1 MIASPAWN
9 CSTKTG
15 TPNSPKATVCST
27 RSSTAAGQATTT
39 TEHPTAPCACCTR
52 PSRPTPRPSTTGPSP
67 RSSTPAASNMARYKM
82 PCARSPI
89 QACGRWRTTA
99 TTGKPSA
106 TTSPWP
112 RNCAPIRKPAN
123 TYTRPMRTDWPI
135 RPSRN
140 GTDATIHGIRRRSNR
155 WTKWSTWR
163 AWNSG
168 GTGAPRGCAT
178 IRPNRPTWTGSRAC
192 KGYADGSNSRCQSDS
207 PITTSPRSSAQRGSR
222 PA

>member
-27 RSSTAAGQATTT
+27 RSSTAAGQATT

-67 RSSTPAASNMARYKM
+67 RSSTPAASNMVRCKM

-140 GTDATIHGIRRRSNR
+140 GTDVTIHGTRKTFKPLDEVVDMEAGTVEGQARHVDARP
-155 WTKWSTWR
+155 
-163 AWNSG
+163 SG
-168 GTGAPRGCAT
+168 RTGRHGPAQEPAKAT
-178 IRPNRPTWTGSRAC
+178 RTARTVDASPTH
-192 KGYADGSNSRCQSDS
+192 
-207 PITTSPRSSAQRGSR
+207 P
-222 PA
+222 